1 MKGCDVILLI
11 EDDPEDALLIKL
23 AYERL
28 QIDCLLVSVRDG
40 LEALEYLDGQGPYT
54 DRAQFPFPSL
64 ILLDLRMP
72 RMDGFEFL
80 EWLRIAPFLQS
91 LPVIVITGSAA
102 SQDVTRAYRAGANS
116 FLVKSGDL
124 AQFAAELKQ
133 TLSFWLTDKEPL
145 PKSTMPNI
153 RPAADGPPIEPKA

>member
-1 MKGCDVILLI
+1 MQDYDVILLI
-11 EDDPEDALLIKL
+11 EDNPDDALLVKL

-28 QIDCLLVSVRDG
+28 QIDCRLVSVRDG
-40 LEALEYLDGQGPYT
+40 LHALEYLDGQGPYA
-54 DRAQFPFPSL
+54 DRAQFPFPIL

-80 EWLRIAPFLQS
+80 DWLRIAPFLQS

-102 SQDVTRAYRAGANS
+102 SQDVTRAYRAGAKS

-124 AQFAAELKQ
+124 TQFASELKE

-145 PKSTMPNI
+145 RKPALPNI
-153 RPAADGPPIEPKA
+153 RRAEDSPPI